1 MRTFPATKLTYLTI
15 RVSTG
20 FGNAIAQRLPG
31 ISENITPHSGRV
43 GGAVSLA
50 EDGASLPELQ
60 LAGGWQSP
68 EMPGHYTK
76 QANVKRGGMAKLSA
90 KRKR

>member
-1 MRTFPATKLTYLTI
+1 
-15 RVSTG
+15 
-20 FGNAIAQRLPG
+20 
-31 ISENITPHSGRV
+31 
-43 GGAVSLA
+43 SLA

>member
-1 MRTFPATKLTYLTI
+1 MVVAQPFKLIVALYAT
-15 RVSTG
+15 
-20 FGNAIAQRLPG
+20 
-31 ISENITPHSGRV
+31 
-43 GGAVSLA
+43 
-50 EDGASLPELQ
+50 LPELQ